1 MAKKNPIAAAAKKMA
16 AAPVSNS
23 TVEVKAAETKTVKA
37 EAPKAEAKKAEEPK
51 KETAKKAPAKR
62 TTAKDIKTSVVVQ
75 FAGKEVTEKDLIAAV
90 KKAYTKKGNKVGDIK
105 TIPNVRT
112 YVAIDGGMY
121 ENPRYALYQS
131 DYTCLIANKANE
143 PADITATIAC
153 KCCESGDLIQEN
165 IQLPEMRRDDLLA
178 VLTTGAYNFTMASN
192 YNRLCRPAL
201 VMVRNGKARLAVRRQ
216 TFADLVD
223 CDL

>member
-16 AAPVSNS
+16 AAPVSNT

-37 EAPKAEAKKAEEPK
+37 EAKAEAKKAEEPK

-105 TIPNVRT
+105 TIEI
-112 YVAIDGGMY
+112 YVKPEESAAYYVVNGIGAD
-121 ENPRYALYQS
+121 
-131 DYTCLIANKANE
+131 DYKIEL
-143 PADITATIAC
+143 
-153 KCCESGDLIQEN
+153 
-165 IQLPEMRRDDLLA
+165 
-178 VLTTGAYNFTMASN
+178 
-192 YNRLCRPAL
+192 
-201 VMVRNGKARLAVRRQ
+201 
-216 TFADLVD
+216 
-223 CDL
+223 

>member
-51 KETAKKAPAKR
+51 KETAKR

-105 TIPNVRT
+105 TIEI
-112 YVAIDGGMY
+112 YVKPEESAAYYVVNGIGAD
-121 ENPRYALYQS
+121 
-131 DYTCLIANKANE
+131 DYKIEL
-143 PADITATIAC
+143 
-153 KCCESGDLIQEN
+153 
-165 IQLPEMRRDDLLA
+165 
-178 VLTTGAYNFTMASN
+178 
-192 YNRLCRPAL
+192 
-201 VMVRNGKARLAVRRQ
+201 
-216 TFADLVD
+216 
-223 CDL
+223 

>member
-23 TVEVKAAETKTVKA
+23 TVEVKAAEAAETKTVKAEAKA

-75 FAGKEVTEKDLIAAV
+75 FAGKEVAEKDLIAAV

-105 TIPNVRT
+105 TIEI
-112 YVAIDGGMY
+112 YVKPEESAAYYVINGVGAD
-121 ENPRYALYQS
+121 
-131 DYTCLIANKANE
+131 DYKIEL
-143 PADITATIAC
+143 
-153 KCCESGDLIQEN
+153 
-165 IQLPEMRRDDLLA
+165 
-178 VLTTGAYNFTMASN
+178 
-192 YNRLCRPAL
+192 
-201 VMVRNGKARLAVRRQ
+201 
-216 TFADLVD
+216 
-223 CDL
+223 

>member
-75 FAGKEVTEKDLIAAV
+75 FAGKEVAEKDLIAAV
-90 KKAYTKKGNKVGDIK
+90 KKAYPKKGNKVGDIK
-105 TIPNVRT
+105 TIE
-112 YVAIDGGMY
+112 I
-121 ENPRYALYQS
+121 
-131 DYTCLIANKANE
+131 
-143 PADITATIAC
+143 
-153 KCCESGDLIQEN
+153 
-165 IQLPEMRRDDLLA
+165 
-178 VLTTGAYNFTMASN
+178 
-192 YNRLCRPAL
+192 
-201 VMVRNGKARLAVRRQ
+201 
-216 TFADLVD
+216 
-223 CDL
+223 

>member
-1 MAKKNPIAAAAKKMA
+1 MTKKNPIAAAAKKMA

-23 TVEVKAAETKTVKA
+23 TVEVKAAETKTVKAAETKTVKAEAKA

-105 TIPNVRT
+105 TIEI
-112 YVAIDGGMY
+112 YVKPEESAAYYVVNGIGAD
-121 ENPRYALYQS
+121 
-131 DYTCLIANKANE
+131 DYKIEL
-143 PADITATIAC
+143 
-153 KCCESGDLIQEN
+153 
-165 IQLPEMRRDDLLA
+165 
-178 VLTTGAYNFTMASN
+178 
-192 YNRLCRPAL
+192 
-201 VMVRNGKARLAVRRQ
+201 
-216 TFADLVD
+216 
-223 CDL
+223 

>member
-23 TVEVKAAETKTVKA
+23 TVEVKAAETKTIKA
-37 EAPKAEAKKAEEPK
+37 EAKAEAKKAEEPK

-105 TIPNVRT
+105 TIEI
-112 YVAIDGGMY
+112 YVKPEESAAYYVVNGIGAD
-121 ENPRYALYQS
+121 
-131 DYTCLIANKANE
+131 DYKIEL
-143 PADITATIAC
+143 
-153 KCCESGDLIQEN
+153 
-165 IQLPEMRRDDLLA
+165 
-178 VLTTGAYNFTMASN
+178 
-192 YNRLCRPAL
+192 
-201 VMVRNGKARLAVRRQ
+201 
-216 TFADLVD
+216 
-223 CDL
+223 

>member
-23 TVEVKAAETKTVKA
+23 TVEV
-37 EAPKAEAKKAEEPK
+37 KAEAKKAEEPK

-105 TIPNVRT
+105 TIEI
-112 YVAIDGGMY
+112 YVKPEESAAYYVVNGIGAD
-121 ENPRYALYQS
+121 
-131 DYTCLIANKANE
+131 DYKIEL
-143 PADITATIAC
+143 
-153 KCCESGDLIQEN
+153 
-165 IQLPEMRRDDLLA
+165 
-178 VLTTGAYNFTMASN
+178 
-192 YNRLCRPAL
+192 
-201 VMVRNGKARLAVRRQ
+201 
-216 TFADLVD
+216 
-223 CDL
+223 

>member
-1 MAKKNPIAAAAKKMA
+1 MAKKNPIAVAAKKMA

-37 EAPKAEAKKAEEPK
+37 EAKAEAKKAEEPK

-105 TIPNVRT
+105 TIEI
-112 YVAIDGGMY
+112 YVKPEESAAYYVVNGIGAD
-121 ENPRYALYQS
+121 
-131 DYTCLIANKANE
+131 DYKIEL
-143 PADITATIAC
+143 
-153 KCCESGDLIQEN
+153 
-165 IQLPEMRRDDLLA
+165 
-178 VLTTGAYNFTMASN
+178 
-192 YNRLCRPAL
+192 
-201 VMVRNGKARLAVRRQ
+201 
-216 TFADLVD
+216 
-223 CDL
+223 